1 MSLATR
7 LKNRIASFRTR
18 LWNTCWTI
26 MEWLLLFVLFV
37 FVPLGF
43 VSLPLSIEWQAQDL
57 THLTEK
63 IELGDGKTLTVD
75 YPAIVL
81 IDDKPALFSFSLHQ
95 PITQPLTV
103 TVQLDRALV
112 LAIPPQT
119 YRDDAPVLTFQPQ
132 VSRVQTQT
140 LPIAN
145 ARLVDG
151 LGQTGAVTL
160 TITGSSSPITETLTI
175 GVEGTLRAALRSFV
189 GNSLNLIITAL
200 LSAAGLVFRLFEKR
214 REAEEKQK
222 EIEEKREQ
230 AKQAREGFRN
240 LMQQQ
245 NAHLAQ
251 EVLDD
256 LGKQGLAQ
264 YLAPGDPAW
273 MRRLVDWS
281 KGNLAGLNFRTL
293 PPDWLEAA
301 AGALIFARENGLG
314 NDKEV
319 SNAFRQ
325 LPVDKLSNDLQE
337 VVQITI
343 HLPEQ
348 ERRWRLRP
356 AEPNWNLI
364 ALNQPWQ
371 DHLGVNPFPY
381 EYAEDDA
388 IILFCQ
394 EVGAFWDEHSL
405 YQRIKATNKSE
416 IIAGEAGMG
425 KTAMALALGE
435 YLHGSETLAC
445 YLPGLPE
452 EHEIQRAL
460 AKKILDF
467 VCQHP
472 TFLRKLGQDSRVLLA
487 HVCVDVLGDQV
498 VLAALDSAPI
508 EEMAFIKDY
517 KGEERTKRERIVYS
531 QLRLFREMID
541 ALPAREHLSHRDW
554 CGALA
559 QCARSLG
566 FQLPI
571 RVVIDASGEHCAEW
585 INLVVLPRIAEWKMR
600 DVVAIIFVPDR
611 MMDTRLSGKDSPWL
625 GFPKLEWDSSLL
637 PQMLE
642 HRFKNIMAARNSR
655 VVRPEIV
662 DEHLWNRMI
671 ESAKNNPRCFIRLWN
686 RMLAIA
692 ANGVLDETV
701 FEKAL
706 EGLECP

>member
-7 LKNRIASFRTR
+7 RQNQGLPFLTR
-18 LWNTCWTI
+18 VRNTCWTI
-26 MEWLLLFVLFV
+26 LEWVLLFVLFV
-37 FVPLGF
+37 FVPLGL
-43 VSLPLSIEWQAQDL
+43 VSLPLSVCWQAQDL
-57 THLTEK
+57 TNRTGEMNL
-63 IELGDGKTLTVD
+63 DDRRALTVD

-119 YRDDAPVLTFQPQ
+119 YRDDEPVLTFQPQ
-132 VSRVQTQT
+132 ASRVQTQT

-175 GVEGTLRAALRSFV
+175 GVEGTLRAALRGLV
-189 GNSLNLIITAL
+189 GNSLNWIVTAL
-200 LSAAGLVFRLFEKR
+200 LSAAGLVFTLFEKR
-214 REAEEKQK
+214 RETEEKK
-222 EIEEKREQ
+222 EAEKREQ
-230 AKQAREGFRN
+230 AKQERERFRN

-245 NAHLAQ
+245 NTHLAQ
-251 EVLDD
+251 ETIAQLE
-256 LGKQGLAQ
+256 KQGLAQ
-264 YLAPGDPAW
+264 YLAPGDLAW
-273 MRRLVDWS
+273 MHRLVDWS
-281 KGNLAGLNFRTL
+281 KGNLAKLDFKTV
-293 PPDWLEAA
+293 PPDWLDAA
-301 AGALIFARENGLG
+301 AGALIFARENGRG
-314 NDKEV
+314 NDQEV
-319 SNAFRQ
+319 LSALRQ
-325 LPVDKLSNDLQE
+325 LPVNELSDDLQG

-348 ERRWRLRP
+348 ERRWPLRP

-416 IIAGEAGMG
+416 IIAGEAGTG

-435 YLHGSETLAC
+435 YLHNAETLAC
-445 YLPGLPE
+445 YLPGLPDE
-452 EHEIQRAL
+452 REMQRAL

-467 VCQHP
+467 VCWHP
-472 TFLRKLGQDSRVLLA
+472 TFLRKLGQDSRVSLA
-487 HVCVDVLGDQV
+487 RVCADALGDQI
-498 VLAALDSAPI
+498 VLAKLDTAAVQQMEFVKQAQNEQDS
-508 EEMAFIKDY
+508 
-517 KGEERTKRERIVYS
+517 KRRENIVRS
-531 QLRLFREMID
+531 QLRLFRETVVS
-541 ALPAREHLSHRDW
+541 LPARERLSHRK
-554 CGALA
+554 CYGALA
-559 QCARSLG
+559 QCARSLD
-566 FQLPI
+566 FRLPI
-571 RVVIDASGEHCAEW
+571 RVVIDASGEKCAEW
-585 INLVVLPRIAEWKMR
+585 MNEFILPRLQLWRMDEIIVK
-600 DVVAIIFVPDR
+600 IFVPASASNAIQFPEDH
-611 MMDTRLSGKDSPWL
+611 LGWL
-625 GFPKLEWDSSLL
+625 LFSELEWDASLL
-637 PQMLE
+637 TQMLE
-642 HRFKNIMAARNSR
+642 HRFNSIMAARGSR
-655 VVRPEIV
+655 VVRPGVV

-692 ANGVLDETV
+692 ANGVLDETILGR
-701 FEKAL
+701 AL